1 MSGIYKSGWG
11 SFVAMNAPVNE
22 CEIESIEKVLYTI
35 HMFPLLLAIGPVTI
49 YTMSVFNVI
58 AFFAAGYVYWQKGR
72 EEHYQEDELFD
83 GFLLAFLWGLLWGRI
98 GFIVLHFAHFGF
110 QPLRWLDMF
119 SAPGFVP
126 LAGLIAGAW
135 FLFTY
140 AKKQK
145 WNAFEVLD
153 FAALAI
159 VLSLAIAALG
169 SFFDGSNFGNATTL
183 PWGMNFPNVFDRR
196 HPIQLYSLVLYV
208 ALFIYLF
215 WVEGKY
221 RTFEWYRDKRHS
233 AQTGFLFAVFFIAYG
248 LFGIVLSFF
257 RSSQFVVFNY
267 SLDLPIYFLLF
278 VYGVVLL
285 YWRSGRSFFGLKK

>member
-58 AFFAAGYVYWQKGR
+58 AFFAVGYVYWQKGR

-119 SAPGFVP
+119 SDLRNIISKTSCLMDFCSHFSGDFCGEESVSSFCILRTSVSNRLDGLTCFP
-126 LAGLIAGAW
+126 LL
-135 FLFTY
+135 
-140 AKKQK
+140 
-145 WNAFEVLD
+145 
-153 FAALAI
+153 ALC
-159 VLSLAIAALG
+159 
-169 SFFDGSNFGNATTL
+169 
-183 PWGMNFPNVFDRR
+183 
-196 HPIQLYSLVLYV
+196 
-208 ALFIYLF
+208 
-215 WVEGKY
+215 
-221 RTFEWYRDKRHS
+221 
-233 AQTGFLFAVFFIAYG
+233 
-248 LFGIVLSFF
+248 
-257 RSSQFVVFNY
+257 RSQV
-267 SLDLPIYFLLF
+267 
-278 VYGVVLL
+278 
-285 YWRSGRSFFGLKK
+285 